1 MKKMMIL
8 AFVSIVSTGLFAQEK
23 PDTGMHKKMDHKMM
37 GMKKDCV
44 MMKDGKMI
52 QMKDGK
58 DMALAQDITMSDG
71 SVVMVDGNL
80 KKKDGT
86 TVMLKNGD
94 CVMMDGNVKHKDMT
108 KKKDM

>member
-1 MKKMMIL
+1 MKRLLIIL
-8 AFVSIVSTGLFAQEK
+8 MAFAFSTSLKAQ
-23 PDTGMHKKMDHKMM
+23 DTSSHKMHHQM
-37 GMKKDCV
+37 KDCV

-52 QMKDGK
+52 QVKDGK
-58 DMALAQDITMSDG
+58 NMTLAQDITMSDG
-71 SVVMVDGNL
+71 SVVMANGSL

-94 CVMMDGNVKHKDMT
+94 CVMMDGTVKHMDTT